1 MVAVEVGGF
10 SLTFLA
16 LVVATVFFGGAIRG
30 VAGFGYEI
38 AGTAVLTTFLDPSEA
53 VAVMIIPLLASS
65 LSLVGELDTSELRP
79 CVSRFWLYLLAA
91 VFGTVLGMIALGAI
105 SVAPLKLSI
114 GVVTL
119 AYVASKQG
127 ILAVPGSAR
136 FKQVCFTEGT
146 VAKSGLGFVSGVLFG
161 ATNIS
166 VQVVEYLDS
175 LELDRSTFVG
185 VLSMILVGL
194 SSARVG
200 FAWLLGLYGSVGL
213 LAVSVVAAVPGIV
226 GVSLGSEV
234 RRRLPDRLCDFTG
247 LFLLAAV
254 GVWLVLVGAG
264 GV

>member
-1 MVAVEVGGF
+1 M
-10 SLTFLA
+10 TFLA

-79 CVSRFWLYLLAA
+79 CVSRFWLYLVAA